1 MSAKGTVP
9 EADLLRVPAL
19 RSRSAKLAQL
29 FVEWTS
35 QRPLT
40 IIVAFVILTFLSG
53 LYVVRH
59 FSINT
64 DVNALISADLP
75 WRQRELA
82 YESAFPQSTQG
93 ILAVVDAPTPE
104 LAGAAATALADQLSK
119 HDGLFRSV
127 EEIGGGK
134 FFESNGLLFLDMP
147 QLSGILTQ
155 LEGASPSLAILAAD
169 PSLRG
174 LIQAFSLSLGAA
186 QMGMFDSMPQT
197 LNQLA
202 DTVESVL
209 AGRPTNFSWKEFLQN
224 EPAKPGDRRRLIA
237 IWPKLD
243 FSSLEPGRQATAA
256 IREAGERAKLES
268 DFHARLR
275 LTGPVP
281 IVDQEF
287 STLQQ
292 GALLNGIVT
301 TALVLLI
308 LWLALRSFKI
318 VLAVSLTLGAGLA
331 ITAAVGLLVVGA
343 FNPISLA
350 FAVLCVGLGADFA
363 IQFSVRY
370 RAERQACGELRKAV
384 ALTSLSVGLPLT
396 LAAASAAAGFMSFLP
411 TDYIGMAELGLI
423 AGLGMAIAYL
433 TSMLLLP
440 ALLQTFDPPP
450 EPHPLG
456 YAAMAPVDRFLGR
469 HRMAV
474 VVATILVV
482 AAGLP
487 LLPHL
492 RFDFNPLDLRSPNEE
507 AMATYNEL
515 SRDPLMNA
523 NLMEVLTASPDAAA
537 EVAKKLSLL
546 PQVGQARTLDS
557 FIPNDQPA
565 KIAAIASTAGRLD
578 GVLNPSTRPAPPTD
592 ADTIEALK
600 SGTQNLLL
608 LARQPAKIAAIKRTA
623 DRLDGVLNPAQR
635 PAPPTDADTIEA
647 LKSGAQNLLLLADAV
662 PGPGGDAAKRLA
674 ADLDKLAAGPPTLRA
689 SMQTTLIQ
697 PLATDL
703 EALRHTLRPEGVTR
717 ATLPAATRRSW
728 VSPDGRARVELAPKA
743 AQEFSAAEFARA
755 VMQAEPTATGPAIG
769 QLEWGATIIH
779 AFVVAGVCAFVSI
792 AVLLWIALRK
802 ISDVALTLVPLLVA
816 AVVTLEVCALLDF
829 PLNYANIIAL
839 PVLLGVGVA
848 FKIYY
853 VMAWRSGQSDF
864 LQSPLTRA
872 VLFSAL
878 MTATAFGSLSF
889 SSHPGTASM
898 GKLLALS
905 LACTLASAALF
916 QPALMGKPRGPD
928 ENVRSRP
935 AL

>member
-1 MSAKGTVP
+1 MSAKGTAP
-9 EADLLRVPAL
+9 EVDLLRVPVP

-35 QRPLT
+35 QHPLKV
-40 IIVAFVILTFLSG
+40 IVAFVILTALSG

-104 LAGAAATALADQLSK
+104 LAGAAATALAEQLSK
-119 HDGLFRSV
+119 SDGLFRSV
-127 EEIGGGK
+127 EELGGGR
-134 FFESNGLLFLDMP
+134 FFGSNGLLFLDMRE
-147 QLSGILTQ
+147 LTGILTQ

-169 PSLRG
+169 SSLRG

-186 QMGMFDSMPQT
+186 QMGMFESMPQT

-209 AGRPTNFSWKEFLQN
+209 AGRPTNFSWKEFLQD

-243 FSSLEPGRQATAA
+243 FSSLEPGRQATVA

-268 DFHARLR
+268 DFRARLR

-456 YAAMAPVDRFLGR
+456 YSAMAPVDRFLGR

-507 AMATYNEL
+507 AMSTFKEL
-515 SRDPLMNA
+515 SQDPLMNA
-523 NLMEVLTASPDAAA
+523 NLMEVLTASPGAAA
-537 EVAKKLSLL
+537 DVAKRLSAL
-546 PQVGQARTLDS
+546 PQVGQARTIDT
-557 FIPNDQPA
+557 FVPEGQA
-565 KIAAIASTAGRLD
+565 GKIAA
-578 GVLNPSTRPAPPTD
+578 V
-592 ADTIEALK
+592 K
-600 SGTQNLLL
+600 S
-608 LARQPAKIAAIKRTA
+608 TA
-623 DRLDGVLNPAQR
+623 DRTRWRLEPG
-635 PAPPTDADTIEA
+635 PAP
-647 LKSGAQNLLLLADAV
+647 GAANRRGQH
-662 PGPGGDAAKRLA
+662 R
-674 ADLDKLAAGPPTLRA
+674 
-689 SMQTTLIQ
+689 S
-697 PLATDL
+697 
-703 EALRHTLRPEGVTR
+703 PEERDPKPVI
-717 ATLPAATRRSW
+717 
-728 VSPDGRARVELAPKA
+728 VS
-743 AQEFSAAEFARA
+743 
-755 VMQAEPTATGPAIG
+755 
-769 QLEWGATIIH
+769 
-779 AFVVAGVCAFVSI
+779 
-792 AVLLWIALRK
+792 
-802 ISDVALTLVPLLVA
+802 
-816 AVVTLEVCALLDF
+816 
-829 PLNYANIIAL
+829 
-839 PVLLGVGVA
+839 
-848 FKIYY
+848 
-853 VMAWRSGQSDF
+853 
-864 LQSPLTRA
+864 
-872 VLFSAL
+872 
-878 MTATAFGSLSF
+878 
-889 SSHPGTASM
+889 
-898 GKLLALS
+898 
-905 LACTLASAALF
+905 
-916 QPALMGKPRGPD
+916 
-928 ENVRSRP
+928 
-935 AL
+935 

>member
-1 MSAKGTVP
+1 MSAKGMAP
-9 EADLLRVPAL
+9 EADAL
-19 RSRSAKLAQL
+19 RGRPFSSRSADFAQL

-35 QRPLT
+35 QHPLKV
-40 IIVAFVILTFLSG
+40 ILAFVILTFISG

-64 DVNALISADLP
+64 DVNALISADPP

-104 LAGAAATALADQLSK
+104 LADAAATALADQLSQR
-119 HDGLFRSV
+119 GELFRSV
-127 EEIGGGK
+127 EELGGGQ

-147 QLSGILTQ
+147 QLSGILNQ

-186 QMGMFDSMPQT
+186 QMGMFESMPQT

-209 AGRPTNFSWKEFLQN
+209 AGRPTNFSWKEFLQS
-224 EPAKPGDRRRLIA
+224 EPAKLDDRRRLIA

-243 FSSLEPGRQATAA
+243 FSSLEPGRQSTAA
-256 IREAGERAKLES
+256 IREAGERVKLES

-301 TALVLLI
+301 TSLVLLI
-308 LWLALRSFKI
+308 LWLALRSLKI

-331 ITAAVGLLVVGA
+331 ITAAIGLLVVGT

-370 RAERQACGELRKAV
+370 RAERQACGDLRKAV

-423 AGLGMAIAYL
+423 AGLGMAVAYL
-433 TSMLLLP
+433 TSMVLLP
-440 ALLQTFDPPP
+440 ALLQIFNPPP

-456 YAAMAPVDRFLGR
+456 YTAMAPVDRFLGH
-469 HRMAV
+469 HRTAV

-482 AAGLP
+482 AVGLP
-487 LLPHL
+487 LLPRL

-537 EVAKKLSLL
+537 DVAKKLSAL
-546 PQVGQARTLDS
+546 PQVAQARTLDT
-557 FIPNDQPA
+557 FIPNDQSA
-565 KIAAIASTAGRLD
+565 KIAAIRSTAG
-578 GVLNPSTRPAPPTD
+578 
-592 ADTIEALK
+592 
-600 SGTQNLLL
+600 
-608 LARQPAKIAAIKRTA
+608 
-623 DRLDGVLNPAQR
+623 RLDGVLNPAQR
-635 PAPPTDADTIEA
+635 PAPPTDADTIDA
-647 LKSGAQNLLLLADAV
+647 LKNGAQNLLLLADAV

-674 ADLDKLAAGPPTLRA
+674 ADLDKLAAAPPTARA
-689 SMQTTLIQ
+689 SMQATLIQ
-697 PLATDL
+697 SLSADL
-703 EALRHTLRPEGVTR
+703 EALRLALRPEGVTR
-717 ATLPAATRRSW
+717 ASLPEAIRRSW
-728 VSPDGRARVELAPKA
+728 VNPDGRARVELVPKA
-743 AQEFSAAEFARA
+743 GQGFSAAEFARA
-755 VMQAEPTATGPAIG
+755 VMAAESTATGPAIG
-769 QLEWGATIIH
+769 QLEWGGTIIH
-779 AFVVAGVCAFVSI
+779 AFVVAAVCAFVSI

-802 ISDVALTLVPLLVA
+802 VSDVALTLVPLLVA
-816 AVVTLEVCALLDF
+816 AVITLEICALLDF

-916 QPALMGKPRGPD
+916 QPALMGKPRRPD
-928 ENVRSRP
+928 ENLRLGP
-935 AL
+935 PQ

>member
-1 MSAKGTVP
+1 
-9 EADLLRVPAL
+9 
-19 RSRSAKLAQL
+19 
-29 FVEWTS
+29 
-35 QRPLT
+35 
-40 IIVAFVILTFLSG
+40 
-53 LYVVRH
+53 
-59 FSINT
+59 
-64 DVNALISADLP
+64 
-75 WRQRELA
+75 
-82 YESAFPQSTQG
+82 
-93 ILAVVDAPTPE
+93 
-104 LAGAAATALADQLSK
+104 
-119 HDGLFRSV
+119 
-127 EEIGGGK
+127 
-134 FFESNGLLFLDMP
+134 MP
-147 QLSGILTQ
+147 QLAGILTQ

-186 QMGMFDSMPQT
+186 QMGMFESMPQT
-197 LNQLA
+197 LTELA

-209 AGRPTNFSWKEFLQN
+209 AGRPTSFSWKEFLN
-224 EPAKPGDRRRLIA
+224 SEPAKPGDRRRLIA

-256 IREAGERAKLES
+256 IREAGERANLES
-268 DFHARLR
+268 DFRARLR

-287 STLQQ
+287 ATLQQ

-370 RAERQACGELRKAV
+370 RAERRACGELRKA
-384 ALTSLSVGLPLT
+384 LTLTGRGVGPPLT

-440 ALLQTFDPPP
+440 ALLQILNPPA

-469 HRMAV
+469 HRIAV
-474 VVATILVV
+474 VVATTLVV

-487 LLPHL
+487 LLLHL
-492 RFDFNPLDLRSPNEE
+492 RFDFNPLDLRSPKEE
-507 AMATYNEL
+507 AMATYSEL
-515 SRDPLMNA
+515 SQDPLMNA

-537 EVAKKLSLL
+537 DVAKKLSLL
-546 PQVGQARTLDS
+546 PQVGQARTIDT
-557 FIPNDQPA
+557 FVPEGQ
-565 KIAAIASTAGRLD
+565 AG
-578 GVLNPSTRPAPPTD
+578 
-592 ADTIEALK
+592 
-600 SGTQNLLL
+600 
-608 LARQPAKIAAIKRTA
+608 KIAAIKSA
-623 DRLDGVLNPAQR
+623 AYRLDGVLNPAQR

-647 LKSGAQNLLLLADAV
+647 LKSGGQNLLLLADAV
-662 PGPGGDAAKRLA
+662 PGPGGDAAKRLS
-674 ADLDKLAAGPPTLRA
+674 ADLDKLAAAPPTVRA
-689 SMQTTLIQ
+689 LMQTTLIQ

-703 EALRHTLRPEGVTR
+703 EALRHALRPEGVSR
-717 ATLPAATRRSW
+717 ATLPEAVRRSW
-728 VSPDGRARVELAPKA
+728 VNPDGRARVELVPKA
-743 AQEFSAAEFARA
+743 GPEFSAAEFARA

-769 QLEWGATIIH
+769 QLEWGATIIR
-779 AFVVAGVCAFVSI
+779 AFVLAGVCAFVSI
-792 AVLLWIALRK
+792 AVLLWIALRRV
-802 ISDVALTLVPLLVA
+802 SDVLLTLVPLLVA

-889 SSHPGTASM
+889 SRHPGTASM

-916 QPALMGKPRGPD
+916 QPALMGKPRRSQ
-928 ENVRSRP
+928 EN
-935 AL
+935 A

>member
-1 MSAKGTVP
+1 MSAKGTAP
-9 EADLLRVPAL
+9 EADLLRGPAL
-19 RSRSAKLAQL
+19 SARLAKLAQR

-35 QRPLT
+35 QHPLK
-40 IIVAFVILTFLSG
+40 IIVAFLILTFLSG

-82 YESAFPQSTQG
+82 YEAAFPQSTQG

-104 LAGAAATALADQLSK
+104 LAGAAATALADQLSQ

-127 EEIGGGK
+127 EEVGGGM

-155 LEGASPSLAILAAD
+155 LEGASPSLGILAAD

-209 AGRPTNFSWKEFLQN
+209 AGRPTNFSWKEFLN
-224 EPAKPGDRRRLIA
+224 SEPAKPGDRRRLIA

-268 DFHARLR
+268 DFHARVR

-301 TALVLLI
+301 TAAVLLI

-318 VLAVSLTLGAGLA
+318 VLAASLTLGAGLA

-343 FNPISLA
+343 FNPISLG

-370 RAERQACGELRKAV
+370 RAERQAGGELRKAV

-440 ALLQTFDPPP
+440 ALLQIFNPPP

-487 LLPHL
+487 LLRHL

-537 EVAKKLSLL
+537 DVAKRLSAL
-546 PQVGQARTLDS
+546 PQAGQARTLDT
-557 FIPNDQPA
+557 FIPKDQPA
-565 KIAAIASTAGRLD
+565 KFAAIKSTAGRLD
-578 GVLNPSTRPAPPTD
+578 GTLNPTQPPAPPSD
-592 ADTIEALK
+592 A
-600 SGTQNLLL
+600 G
-608 LARQPAKIAAIKRTA
+608 
-623 DRLDGVLNPAQR
+623 
-635 PAPPTDADTIEA
+635 TIEA

-674 ADLDKLAAGPPTLRA
+674 ADLDKLAAALPNVRA

-697 PLATDL
+697 PLAADL
-703 EALRHTLRPEGVTR
+703 EALRHALRPEGVTR
-717 ATLPAATRRSW
+717 ASLPEAVRRSW
-728 VSPDGRARVELAPKA
+728 VSPEGRARVELAPKA
-743 AQEFSAAEFARA
+743 ASEFSAAEFARA

-769 QLEWGATIIH
+769 QLEWGATIIR

-792 AVLLWIALRK
+792 AILLWIALRRL
-802 ISDVALTLVPLLVA
+802 SDVALTLVPLLVA

-829 PLNYANIIAL
+829 PLNYANVIAL

>member
-1 MSAKGTVP
+1 MSAKGTAP
-9 EADLLRVPAL
+9 APDSLRLPAL

-29 FVEWTS
+29 LVEWTS
-35 QRPLT
+35 QRPLQ
-40 IIVAFVILTFLSG
+40 IIVAFAILTFVSG
-53 LYVVRH
+53 LHVVQH

-82 YESAFPQSTQG
+82 YEAAFPQSTQG

-104 LAGAAATALADQLSK
+104 LADAAATALADQLSK

-127 EEIGGGK
+127 EEIGGGT
-134 FFESNGLLFLDMP
+134 FFESNGLLFLEMP

-186 QMGMFDSMPQT
+186 QMGMFESMPQT

-202 DTVESVL
+202 DTAESVL
-209 AGRPTNFSWKEFLQN
+209 AGRPTSFSWKEFLQS
-224 EPAKPGDRRRLIA
+224 EPAKPGDRRRLIT

-256 IREAGERAKLES
+256 IREAGERANLES

-308 LWLALRSFKI
+308 LWLALRSLKI

-433 TSMLLLP
+433 TSVLLLP

-450 EPHPLG
+450 EAHPLG
-456 YAAMAPVDRFLGR
+456 YSAMAPVDRFLGR

-492 RFDFNPLDLRSPNEE
+492 RFDFNPLDLRSPTEE
-507 AMATYNEL
+507 AMATLKEL
-515 SRDPLMNA
+515 SQDPLMNA

-537 EVAKKLSLL
+537 DVAKRLSAL
-546 PQVGQARTLDS
+546 PQVDQARTIDT
-557 FIPNDQPA
+557 FVPDGQA
-565 KIAAIASTAGRLD
+565 GKIAAVKSTAVSLD
-578 GVLNPSTRPAPPTD
+578 GVLNPVKRPAPPTD
-592 ADTIEALK
+592 ADNIEALK
-600 SGTQNLLL
+600 SG
-608 LARQPAKIAAIKRTA
+608 
-623 DRLDGVLNPAQR
+623 
-635 PAPPTDADTIEA
+635 
-647 LKSGAQNLLLLADAV
+647 SQNLLLLADAV

-674 ADLDKLAAGPPTLRA
+674 ADLDKLAAAAPAVRA
-689 SMQTTLIQ
+689 SVQSTLIQ
-697 PLATDL
+697 PLLMDL
-703 EALRHTLRPEGVTR
+703 QSLRHALRPDGITR
-717 ATLPAATRRSW
+717 ATLPEAIRRSW
-728 VSPDGRARVELAPKA
+728 VSPDGRARVELVPKA
-743 AQEFSAAEFARA
+743 GQEFSAAEFARA
-755 VMQAEPTATGPAIG
+755 VMQGEPTATGPAIG

-792 AVLLWIALRK
+792 AVLLWLALRRL
-802 ISDVALTLVPLLVA
+802 SDVALTLVPLLVA

-853 VMAWRSGQSDF
+853 VMAWRAGQSDF

-916 QPALMGKPRGPD
+916 QPALMGKPRRAEGK
-928 ENVRSRP
+928 
-935 AL
+935 